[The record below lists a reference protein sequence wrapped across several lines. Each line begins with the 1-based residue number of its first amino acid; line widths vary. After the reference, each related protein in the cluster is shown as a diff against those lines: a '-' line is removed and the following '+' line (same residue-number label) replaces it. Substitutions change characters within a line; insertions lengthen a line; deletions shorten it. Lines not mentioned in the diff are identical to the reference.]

1 MWDQL
6 VDCICRPPR
15 DEYTIKQLAGGTKGR
30 FSIAGHNCKREDFS
44 LVNKAGF
51 KLECSHYKP
60 DESAVAGE
68 KSLPIVVYCHCNSG
82 SRRDAEEALCV
93 LMPHGIHVVTLD
105 FAGSGRSE
113 GHWVSLGAHEVE
125 DVAVLV
131 AHIRET
137 FPSSMIAI
145 WGRSMGAVTA
155 LLYSQRD
162 PSIAGVIVDSPFS
175 KLKDLMVELTEEQ
188 KLPIPR
194 AFMRMA
200 LSMMKRSVKKRAN
213 FNIDDVSPIDVVGQ
227 SFIPALFGH
236 SESDSFISKAHSQ
249 KLHKAYAGDK
259 NLIMFEG
266 DHNSHRPQFF
276 YASALIF
283 LNTVLQI
290 DKHMAPA
297 EAAATAADQDGL
309 PSASDANAAREEDML
324 VGRTLSVPWIRG
336 ESWAGTQEELEEAWA
351 AEVSRGLMEGDL
363 RFAEANPALSRV
375 SADGRGR
382 SFSEP
387 PEGGLPSRSN
397 RSEASMHGPARTA
410 SASSELPVS
419 SDSEVKTLEQQQ
431 AEQEASRREEEEA
444 SERLRWQLMQED
456 EAELLSQA
464 LRLSLAD
471 QTNPPGAPVENGST
485 SSASSS
491 GAARPAS
498 RLVPRSE
505 YVPQSVAAMTDEDA
519 EEAMLVEAIQAS
531 LREAESGSDPTGKA
545 VKQEQLPPAID
556 KAAEKGT
563 KQQGPDDVK
572 DKTVLDLLDN
582 GHAPKSSSQMDIND
596 VTTLLQRGQMYR
608 GAVLD
613 TSVSPHH
620 AGTNGNA
627 SFAATGKADPKNH
640 VLSVPL
646 SEASYPSTPLSISE
660 PGTAV
665 SATVTSESDPELA
678 TVPEKS
684 SEEEL
689 QELLQRAAEAAALGD
704 YTAAAAGRFDSS

>member
-1 MWDQL
+1 MNLGGMWDQL

-15 DEYTIKQLAGGTKGR
+15 DEYSIEQLAGGTKGR
-30 FSIAGHNCKREDFS
+30 FSISGHQCQRDDFT
-44 LVNKAGF
+44 LVSKAGF

-60 DESAVAGE
+60 EETAVAGE
-68 KSLPIVVYCHCNSG
+68 NSLPIVIYCHCNSG
-82 SRRDAEEALCV
+82 SRRDAEEALHV

-125 DVAVLV
+125 DLGVLV
-131 AHIRET
+131 AHVREK
-137 FPSSMIAI
+137 FPGAMIGL

-175 KLKDLMVELTEEQ
+175 RLKDLMVELTEEQ

-227 SFIPALFGH
+227 AFIPALFGH
-236 SESDSFISKAHSQ
+236 SEQDSFISKAHSQ
-249 KLHKAYAGDK
+249 KLHAAYAGDK

-290 DKHMAPA
+290 DKHLPMA
-297 EAAATAADQDGL
+297 EATATAANDGGL
-309 PSASDANAAREEDML
+309 QSASDSNAAREVEDML

-336 ESWAGTQEELEEAWA
+336 STWAGTQEELEEAWA
-351 AEVSRGLMEGDL
+351 AEVSRGLMEGEVRL
-363 RFAEANPALSRV
+363 AEASPAVSRV

-387 PEGGLPSRSN
+387 PDAGAPSVRGG
-397 RSEASMHGPARTA
+397 RSEASAHGPTRTA
-410 SASSELPVS
+410 SAASELPLS
-419 SDSEVKTLEQQQ
+419 SDSEAGPPALPLRGIFCLILGSVKTLEQQH
-431 AEQEASRREEEEA
+431 ADEAAARKEEEHA

-471 QTNPPGAPVENGST
+471 QGKPPSGSA
-485 SSASSS
+485 ASSS
-491 GAARPAS
+491 ATAARPAS
-498 RLVPRSE
+498 RHVPRSE
-505 YVPQSVAAMTDEDA
+505 YMPASVAAMTDEDA

-531 LREAESGSDPTGKA
+531 LREADNNAALSGGIIDQQPTAHLAESSADQGL
-545 VKQEQLPPAID
+545 ELPGGVS
-556 KAAEKGT
+556 EKGASA
-563 KQQGPDDVK
+563 P
-572 DKTVLDLLDN
+572 LDN
-582 GHAPKSSSQMDIND
+582 GHTSKLPLHEDTND
-596 VTTLLQRGQMYR
+596 VAAVLQRGQIFREAMKEP
-608 GAVLD
+608 
-613 TSVSPHH
+613 SVSPH
-620 AGTNGNA
+620 AEANGNVA
-627 SFAATGKADPKNH
+627 FALDGRKEPKSH
-640 VLSVPL
+640 VLSDM
-646 SEASYPSTPLSISE
+646 Y
-660 PGTAV
+660 
-665 SATVTSESDPELA
+665 
-678 TVPEKS
+678 
-684 SEEEL
+684 
-689 QELLQRAAEAAALGD
+689 QRAAEAAARGD
-704 YTAAAAGRFDSS
+704 YSAAAAGRFSDDAT